1 MKISL
6 RWLCDHID
14 LKDYSAR
21 APELAKILTDAGL
34 EVEAV
39 EDKASQFKNVVVG
52 HILKLEKHPN
62 ADRLTVCQVDVGD
75 GQPRQIVCGA
85 KNHKAGDK
93 VVATLPGAVLPGNF
107 EIKKSKIRDVE
118 SLGML
123 ASESELGLKK
133 ESEGILILPP
143 DAPPGKPIAEYL
155 GYDDVVFEINVTPN
169 RADCLSH
176 LGLARELSCLLDRP
190 LISTKN
196 ELKTAQGLS
205 TQATVAV
212 EVKAP
217 NLAPRYS
224 GRVIK
229 NIKVGPSPAWLK
241 TRIESVGLNSINN
254 VVDVTNFIMMDL
266 GQPLHAFDIA
276 KLAGKKIIVDKAV
289 VAEDFRTLDGTEMKL
304 TGDEL
309 TIRDQ
314 DRAVCIAGAIGGLN
328 SGVTD
333 STTEVFIE
341 SAHFA
346 MDSVRKTARRHG
358 LQTDSAYRFSRGTD
372 PSGVV
377 RALEKACALIQ
388 KVAGGEVAEDFVD
401 LYPNPIVRKPIQVRA
416 DYVAQRLGYPVE
428 ASALAGW
435 LMRLGCEVHGTGI
448 DGQYSVIPPEFRM
461 DLEQEVDFVEEYGRL
476 QGYGNIPDVLPA
488 LNYAPLSYDKA
499 YMFDVRVSELA
510 RQAGLSQTV
519 NYGFTGSKYQS
530 ALLGPVEG
538 YRGGGLEMDSRPI
551 AIKNPLSEDLDVM
564 RVSLLPGLV
573 KNMQHNVRYGTNH
586 GMLFEVGFVFKHGP
600 EGFVQE
606 PRLGVIAW
614 GNVSGLWQKPANDSQ
629 VLFDLKSRVQAIL
642 DKLLI
647 GNVQWNTWGQP
658 GQLFHPAQTST
669 LFVEGRN
676 MGALGSVHPQ
686 YLMNEKI
693 RVPVAIGEFDLK
705 ALSRGYPRAVKF
717 KSVSKFPAVER
728 DLAFVLPK
736 SMRTADVATEIK
748 KTAGALLQSIEVFD
762 VFEGGNLPEGHCSVA
777 YKMIYQDNE
786 GTLSDERLTQLQAQI
801 VANVEKKLSV
811 KVR

>member
-14 LKDYSAR
+14 LKDYSAK

-39 EDKASQFKNVVVG
+39 EDKATQFKNVVVG

-143 DAPPGKPIAEYL
+143 DAPAGQSFAEYY

-176 LGLARELSCLLDRP
+176 LGLARELACLLDRP
-190 LISTKN
+190 LIEQKN
-196 ELKTAQGLS
+196 EIKTAKGLS
-205 TQATVAV
+205 TKAEVQV
-212 EVKAP
+212 EVKAAQ
-217 NLAPRYS
+217 LAPRYS

-229 NIKVGPSPAWLK
+229 NLKVGPSPEWL
-241 TRIESVGLNSINN
+241 RARLEGVGLNSINN

-266 GQPLHAFDIA
+266 GQPLHAFDVA

-289 VAEDFRTLDGTEMKL
+289 VAENFKTLDGSEIKL

-333 STTEVFIE
+333 TTTEVFIE

-377 RALEKACALIQ
+377 KALEKACALIQ
-388 KVAGGEVAEDFVD
+388 KVAGGEVAEDFID
-401 LYPNPIVRKPIQVRA
+401 LYPNPQVRKPIAVRT

-428 ASALAGW
+428 AATLAKW
-435 LMRLGCEVHGTGI
+435 LKRLGCKVE
-448 DGQYSVIPPEFRM
+448 GQGEYSVVPPEFRM

-476 QGYGNIPDVLPA
+476 QGYGNIPEALPA
-488 LNYAPLSYDKA
+488 LNYAPLTYDKSF
-499 YMFDVRVSELA
+499 MFETRVSELA
-510 RQAGLSQTV
+510 RGQGLSQTV
-519 NYGFTGSKYQS
+519 NYGFTGAKYQN
-530 ALLGPVEG
+530 ALLGPVEA
-538 YRGGGLEMDSRPI
+538 YRSSGLEMDSQSI
-551 AIKNPLSEDLDVM
+551 VIKNPLSEDLDVM
-564 RVSLLPGLV
+564 RVSLLPGLIR
-573 KNMQHNVRYGTNH
+573 NMQHNVRYGTNH
-586 GMLFEVGFVFKHGP
+586 GLLFEVGFVFKHGP

-614 GNVSGLWQKPANDSQ
+614 GNVSGLWQKPKSEAQ
-629 VLFDLKSRVQAIL
+629 VFYDLKSRVQGIL
-642 DKLLI
+642 DKLLLS
-647 GNVQWNTWGQP
+647 NAQWNTWNQP
-658 GQLFHPAQTST
+658 GQIFHPAQSAV

-676 MGALGSVHPQ
+676 VGALGSVHPQ
-686 YLMNEKI
+686 YLMNEKV

-705 ALSRGYPRAVKF
+705 ALSRGQPKPVKF
-717 KSVSKFPAVER
+717 KPVSKFPAVER

-736 SMRTADVATEIK
+736 AMRAADVAQEIK
-748 KTAGALLQSIEVFD
+748 KTAGPLLQSIEVFD
-762 VFEGGNLPEGHCSVA
+762 AFEGGNLPEGHVSVA
-777 YKMIYQDNE
+777 YKMIYQDVE
-786 GTLSDERLTQLQAQI
+786 GTLNDERLTQLQGQI

>member
-14 LKDYSAR
+14 LKDYSAK

-39 EDKASQFKNVVVG
+39 EDKATQFKNVVVG
-52 HILKLEKHPN
+52 HILKLDKHPN

-75 GQPRQIVCGA
+75 SQPRQIVCGA

-143 DAPPGKPIAEYL
+143 DAPVGRPFAEYY

-190 LISTKN
+190 LIEQKN
-196 ELKTAQGLS
+196 EIKTAKGLS
-205 TQATVAV
+205 TKAEVQV
-212 EVKAP
+212 EVKASQ
-217 NLAPRYS
+217 LAPRYS

-229 NIKVGPSPAWLK
+229 NLKVGPSPGWL
-241 TRIESVGLNSINN
+241 RARLEGVGLNSINN

-266 GQPLHAFDIA
+266 GQPLHAFDVA

-289 VAEDFRTLDGTEMKL
+289 VAENFKTLDGSEIKL

-333 STTEVFIE
+333 TTTEVFIE

-377 RALEKACALIQ
+377 KALEKACALIQ
-388 KVAGGEVAEDFVD
+388 KVAGGEVTEDFVD
-401 LYPNPIVRKPIQVRA
+401 LYPNPHVRKPITVRA

-428 ASALAGW
+428 AATLAKW
-435 LMRLGCEVHGTGI
+435 LKRLGCKVE
-448 DGQYSVIPPEFRM
+448 GQGDYSVIPPEFRM

-476 QGYGNIPDVLPA
+476 QGYGSIPEALPA
-488 LNYAPLSYDKA
+488 LNYAPLTYDKSF
-499 YMFDVRVSELA
+499 MFETRVSELA
-510 RQAGLSQTV
+510 RGQGLSQTV
-519 NYGFTGSKYQS
+519 NYGFTGAKYQS
-530 ALLGPVEG
+530 ALLGPVEA
-538 YRGGGLEMDSRPI
+538 YRSSGLEMDSRPI

-564 RVSLLPGLV
+564 RVSLLPGLIR
-573 KNMQHNVRYGTNH
+573 NMQHNVRYGTNH
-586 GMLFEVGFVFKHGP
+586 GLLFEVGFVFKHGP

-614 GNVSGLWQKPANDSQ
+614 GNVSGLWQKPKGDSH
-629 VLFDLKSRVQAIL
+629 VFYDLKSRVQGIL
-642 DKLLI
+642 DKLLL
-647 GNVQWNTWGQP
+647 GNAQWNTWNQP
-658 GQLFHPAQTST
+658 GQIFHPAQSAV

-676 MGALGSVHPQ
+676 VGALGSVHPQ
-686 YLMNEKI
+686 YLMNEKV

-705 ALSRGYPRAVKF
+705 ALSRGQPKQVKF
-717 KSVSKFPAVER
+717 KPVAKFPVVER

-736 SMRTADVATEIK
+736 SMRATDVAQEIK
-748 KTAGALLQSIEVFD
+748 KTAGPLLQSIEVFD
-762 VFEGGNLPEGHCSVA
+762 VFEGGNLPEGHVSVA
-777 YKMIYQDNE
+777 YKMIYQDVE
-786 GTLSDERLTQLQAQI
+786 GTLNDERLTQLQGQI